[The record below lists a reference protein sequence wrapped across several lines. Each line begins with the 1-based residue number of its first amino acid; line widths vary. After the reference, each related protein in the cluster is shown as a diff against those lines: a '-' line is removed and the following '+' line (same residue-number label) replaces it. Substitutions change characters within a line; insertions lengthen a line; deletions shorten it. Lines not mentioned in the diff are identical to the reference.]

1 MIVACCI
8 FGAVPAAAQLKAA
21 DDLAR
26 LAGSARAQ
34 QAPVLIA
41 FMQKTCPYC
50 AVARSDFLVPMQNDP
65 RWRNRVLIRE
75 IDVDRSTSMRDFEG
89 KPTTHADFARS
100 LGVRR
105 VPTLIV
111 FDAAGSPAAPPI
123 IGLLNDDFYSLYIE
137 QAVEAGLLKMRKR

>member
-1 MIVACCI
+1 M
-8 FGAVPAAAQLKAA
+8 PAAAQLQAA

-26 LAGSARAQ
+26 LAGNARAQ

-50 AVARSDFLVPMQNDP
+50 AVARSDYLVPMQSDP
-65 RWRNRVLIRE
+65 RWRGRVLIRE
-75 IDVDRSTSMRDFEG
+75 IDVDRSTSMRDFAG

-100 LGVRR
+100 HGVRR

-111 FDAAGSPAAPPI
+111 FDAAGNPAAPPI
-123 IGLLNDDFYSLYIE
+123 IGLLNDDFYRLYIE
-137 QAVEAGLLKMRKR
+137 QAVDAGVVKMRGR

>member
-1 MIVACCI
+1 M
-8 FGAVPAAAQLKAA
+8 PAAAQLQAA
-21 DDLAR
+21 DDLER
-26 LAGSARAQ
+26 LAGNARAR

-50 AVARSDFLVPMQNDP
+50 AVARSDYLVPMQSDP

-75 IDVDRSTSMRDFEG
+75 IDVDRSTSMRDFGG

-100 LGVRR
+100 HGVRR

-111 FDAAGSPAAPPI
+111 FDAAGNPAAPPI
-123 IGLLNDDFYSLYIE
+123 IGLLNDDFYRLYIE
-137 QAVEAGLLKMRKR
+137 QAVDAGVVKMRGR